1 MVVIND
7 DLRISRPACMS
18 NSSDPFEN
26 RAEQAHDPSSIESV
40 NGGVLS
46 VIEQNQQQHAE
57 PPLRHTRH
65 DQSELEARTRE
76 LHPTK

>member
-1 MVVIND
+1 MQK
-7 DLRISRPACMS
+7 
-18 NSSDPFEN
+18 SSDPFEN
-26 RAEQAHDPSSIESV
+26 WAEKAHDPPSIECV

-46 VIEQNQQQHAE
+46 VIEQNQPQQEE